1 MIITLEEALASGR
14 GNERPFNCISPDH
27 DDQNASASVN
37 VTKGVWYC
45 YSCMASG
52 TVGDHVPTVE
62 EAVAVLAGTK
72 DARVYPESW
81 LDLYDTDH
89 VSPYWAARVGVEVA
103 HSNRCGTDPFGLPT
117 YPIRDPQGRLMGV
130 VTRHE
135 DDPKQK
141 YHYPFRVSTSRTL
154 YGSLKPCRVLVL
166 VEGAGDVM
174 ALQQAGVPRG
184 WGAAGVY
191 GAGIHHPQLELI
203 HAMNPRLIVAG
214 FDNDEAGQKAG
225 DRARTQL
232 TEMGYFV
239 ASDPWSSI
247 GVKDAGAAPVSKR
260 IPAIRAAIDQAGL
273 SHLLHEETA

>member
-14 GNERPFNCISPDH
+14 GNERPFNCIAEGH

-62 EAVAVLAGTK
+62 EAIAVLSGTK
-72 DARVYPESW
+72 DARVYPEAW
-81 LDLYDTDH
+81 LDLYDADH
-89 VSPYWAARVGVEVA
+89 VSPYWTSRVGVEVA
-103 HSNRCGTDPFGLPT
+103 HSNRCGTDLFGHPT

-130 VTRHE
+130 VTRHD
-135 DDPKQK
+135 DDPK
-141 YHYPFRVSTSRTL
+141 YRYPYRVSTSRTL
-154 YGSLKPCRVLVL
+154 YGVLKPCRVLVL

-174 ALQQAGVPRG
+174 ALQQAGLPRG
-184 WGAAGVY
+184 WVAAGVY
-191 GAGIHHPQLELI
+191 GAGVHHPQLDLI

-214 FDNDEAGQKAG
+214 FDNDDAGRKAG
-225 DRARTQL
+225 DRARIQL
-232 TEMGYFV
+232 TEMGYAV

-260 IPAIRAAIDQAGL
+260 IPAVRAAIAHSGHD
-273 SHLLHEETA
+273 HLLKETA